1 MLTHKITGKTAVH
14 SMNIFTI
21 KHILRFCCT
30 YTIEKLKSYKNHLS
44 IPLSAITEKGL
55 NPTYC

>member
-1 MLTHKITGKTAVH
+1 MITHKITGKAAVY

-21 KHILRFCCT
+21 KHILRFFCT
-30 YTIEKLKSYKNHLS
+30 YTIEKLKNYKNRLS
-44 IPLSAITEKGL
+44 APLSAIMGKSL